1 MCKTSPRILQ
11 IPCALCVQTFATTT
25 TKAKKVISIAHFSR
39 PPLWMQQPIYFDHCG
54 WCTAVGCNSKK
65 KIFFQDAY
73 QEASNVWY
81 EKMKKKTSC
90 ILSFSPTQ
98 CRHKMFFN
106 FKNQWSRKD
115 LVLNISP
122 LALVYLY
129 GMTYHFFRITR
140 YILGVRAEQK
150 FLFGQ
155 EGKQTQ

>member
-39 PPLWMQQPIYFDHCG
+39 PPQWMQQPIYFDHCG

-65 KIFFQDAY
+65 KFIFF
-73 QEASNVWY
+73 
-81 EKMKKKTSC
+81 KMHIKKLVMSDTKKKTSC

-98 CRHKMFFN
+98 CRHKMFSN
-106 FKNQWSRKD
+106 FKNQWSPKD

-129 GMTYHFFRITR
+129 GMTYHFFLD
-140 YILGVRAEQK
+140 YM
-150 FLFGQ
+150 
-155 EGKQTQ
+155 

>member
-11 IPCALCVQTFATTT
+11 IPCALWVQAFATTTT

-39 PPLWMQQPIYFDHCG
+39 PPQWMQQPIYFDHCG

-65 KIFFQDAY
+65 KFIFF
-73 QEASNVWY
+73 
-81 EKMKKKTSC
+81 KMHIKKLVMSDTKKKTSC

-98 CRHKMFFN
+98 CRHKMFSN
-106 FKNQWSRKD
+106 FKNQWSPKD

-129 GMTYHFFRITR
+129 GMTYHFFLD
-140 YILGVRAEQK
+140 YM
-150 FLFGQ
+150 
-155 EGKQTQ
+155 